1 MVLCVACAILL
12 AAAPPAQWRRPL
24 LSPAT
29 AAARL
34 PVTSAPP
41 NTAPAATGNASRSF
55 TISNDRF
62 MKDGAPFRLL
72 SGSVH
77 YNRIPPDLWRDR
89 LARARALGLNAVQF
103 YVPWNFHQ
111 PRPGPEGLLPFEGW
125 RDVAGFVRA
134 AGEAGL
140 LVLLRPGPYICGE
153 WEFGGLPAW
162 LLQANPAMPV
172 RSADPAFLAAVEA
185 WWGALLPQLAPLT
198 YERGGPIIMVQV
210 ENEYGYFGGS
220 KPYLRH
226 LADTIRHHMG
236 QQVLLYTVDGASL
249 LPVAMGSL
257 PGGDVLATVDFGPT
271 TDVEAAFALQKSFNP
286 PGRSPP
292 FCVEYYTGWLTHWG
306 EPMARSQA
314 ADVAGTLR
322 DILAAANSSA
332 SVNLYMAAG
341 GTNFGPWAGAN
352 VFGTPPGGLRQQ
364 QLPGPGPAQWRLQ
377 QAALQQHKQ
386 QQMQQQSRG
395 SAGSSSSSRNQELY
409 QPHITSYDYNC
420 PIGEGGTVG
429 QLGMGGDSKFDAL
442 RQVIAEAQ
450 GVSVAQLPALPPPVP
465 LVAYEPVVLTEGLYL
480 LDALPQ
486 LSASCRG
493 STYCSSELGQ
503 GGSSSGRRQH
513 GSHQLK
519 HDQPPQHARAAH
531 GDHLPAAALRTAAG
545 AHALRPMLQRLS
557 SLLAGKQPY
566 VAFPSQQQ
574 HPWHAQQEQQAGAAP
589 ASSKAAGAAQ
599 LAASDRSAAADPP
612 GPVQSSSLY
621 PLPMEQY
628 GQYYGPILY
637 QTVLQG
643 QQAAPAGGL
652 LQLTAHDTVWA
663 FLDGQLLGR
672 SYRSAPSTIEVPPSP
687 FNSSEAQQDSSSSAE
702 QQRNQAADAG
712 LAASKKL
719 LSQGGSS
726 STSSQG
732 RLLQLLVWP
741 LGRNNF
747 ALFGSSMNDQ
757 KGLLGNVSL
766 AGQVLT
772 GWNVTHL
779 CLEGGGPD
787 AFSGLQLPWRPL
799 AGAAAGAGGAGAH
812 WDSDNSAGQQQA
824 SSGGEVA
831 GDATAAAEGRVS
843 GQHRSQQEAGSRPL
857 LVLPGSSAWLAERQA
872 ARQQQ
877 QQRPAGDEAASSKSS
892 SSSSVRG
899 IFAGAG
905 NVTAFIS
912 TVAEAQAQAVIA
924 AAADAATGNGPATAA
939 ARAAATIRAGL
950 AAAAAADNSIDVAQR
965 AKGPLVLRGTLHVP
979 AAAQAEATGSQ
990 QQQQQ
995 RGSLLPP
1002 GRPADTFLHLG
1013 EGWGRGQVWV
1023 NGVSLGAYWAE
1034 QGPQMSLY
1042 LPGSF
1047 LQPGPNEVVLLELDG
1062 RVPVRG
1068 DGPPTIA
1075 CADEPDFD
1083 GPAAGPAPLA

>member
-1 MVLCVACAILL
+1 MGRHPAGTAACITLGTAVVLCVACAILL

-34 PVTSAPP
+34 PLTSAPP

-198 YERGGPIIMVQV
+198 YERGGPIIMV

-332 SVNLYMAAG
+332 SINLYMAAG

-395 SAGSSSSSRNQELY
+395 SAGSSSSSSRNQELY

-465 LVAYEPVVLTEGLYL
+465 LVAYEPV
-480 LDALPQ
+480 
-486 LSASCRG
+486 
-493 STYCSSELGQ
+493 
-503 GGSSSGRRQH
+503 
-513 GSHQLK
+513 
-519 HDQPPQHARAAH
+519 
-531 GDHLPAAALRTAAG
+531 
-545 AHALRPMLQRLS
+545 
-557 SLLAGKQPY
+557 
-566 VAFPSQQQ
+566 
-574 HPWHAQQEQQAGAAP
+574 
-589 ASSKAAGAAQ
+589 
-599 LAASDRSAAADPP
+599 
-612 GPVQSSSLY
+612 
-621 PLPMEQY
+621 QY

-687 FNSSEAQQDSSSSAE
+687 
-702 QQRNQAADAG
+702 
-712 LAASKKL
+712 
-719 LSQGGSS
+719 
-726 STSSQG
+726 
-732 RLLQLLVWP
+732 
-741 LGRNNF
+741 
-747 ALFGSSMNDQ
+747 
-757 KGLLGNVSL
+757 
-766 AGQVLT
+766 
-772 GWNVTHL
+772 
-779 CLEGGGPD
+779 
-787 AFSGLQLPWRPL
+787 
-799 AGAAAGAGGAGAH
+799 
-812 WDSDNSAGQQQA
+812 
-824 SSGGEVA
+824 
-831 GDATAAAEGRVS
+831 
-843 GQHRSQQEAGSRPL
+843 
-857 LVLPGSSAWLAERQA
+857 
-872 ARQQQ
+872 
-877 QQRPAGDEAASSKSS
+877 
-892 SSSSVRG
+892 
-899 IFAGAG
+899 
-905 NVTAFIS
+905 
-912 TVAEAQAQAVIA
+912 
-924 AAADAATGNGPATAA
+924 
-939 ARAAATIRAGL
+939 
-950 AAAAAADNSIDVAQR
+950 
-965 AKGPLVLRGTLHVP
+965 
-979 AAAQAEATGSQ
+979 
-990 QQQQQ
+990 
-995 RGSLLPP
+995 
-1002 GRPADTFLHLG
+1002 PADTFLHLG

-1068 DGPPTIA
+1068 DGPLTIA

>member
-1 MVLCVACAILL
+1 MGRHPAGTAACITLGTAVVLCITLGTAVVLCVACAILL

-34 PVTSAPP
+34 PLTSAPL

-450 GVSVAQLPALPPPVP
+450 G
-465 LVAYEPVVLTEGLYL
+465 
-480 LDALPQ
+480 
-486 LSASCRG
+486 
-493 STYCSSELGQ
+493 
-503 GGSSSGRRQH
+503 
-513 GSHQLK
+513 
-519 HDQPPQHARAAH
+519 
-531 GDHLPAAALRTAAG
+531 
-545 AHALRPMLQRLS
+545 
-557 SLLAGKQPY
+557 
-566 VAFPSQQQ
+566 
-574 HPWHAQQEQQAGAAP
+574 
-589 ASSKAAGAAQ
+589 
-599 LAASDRSAAADPP
+599 
-612 GPVQSSSLY
+612 
-621 PLPMEQY
+621 QY

-672 SYRSAPSTIEVPPSP
+672 SYRSAPSTIE
-687 FNSSEAQQDSSSSAE
+687 
-702 QQRNQAADAG
+702 G
-712 LAASKKL
+712 C
-719 LSQGGSS
+719 SS

-824 SSGGEVA
+824 SSG
-831 GDATAAAEGRVS
+831 
-843 GQHRSQQEAGSRPL
+843 
-857 LVLPGSSAWLAERQA
+857 
-872 ARQQQ
+872 
-877 QQRPAGDEAASSKSS
+877 
-892 SSSSVRG
+892 
-899 IFAGAG
+899 
-905 NVTAFIS
+905 
-912 TVAEAQAQAVIA
+912 
-924 AAADAATGNGPATAA
+924 
-939 ARAAATIRAGL
+939 
-950 AAAAAADNSIDVAQR
+950 
-965 AKGPLVLRGTLHVP
+965 
-979 AAAQAEATGSQ
+979 ATGSQ

-1047 LQPGPNEVVLLELDG
+1047 LQPGFNEVVLLELDG

-1075 CADEPDFD
+1075 GADEPDFN